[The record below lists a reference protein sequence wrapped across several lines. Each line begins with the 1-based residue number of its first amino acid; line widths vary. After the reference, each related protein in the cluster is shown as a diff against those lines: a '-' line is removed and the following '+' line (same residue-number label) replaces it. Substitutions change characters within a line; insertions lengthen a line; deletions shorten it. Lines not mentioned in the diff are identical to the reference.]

1 MANFT
6 RIHGIALA
14 NNSWIENLSVERLV
28 ADPVP
33 AQPGRVW
40 FNITEKN
47 FKYSSLDANGGVIIR
62 SFILDSD
69 VSTALSTAESYTDT
83 KIAALIDSSPALMDT
98 LRCIMLKPWL

>member
-40 FNITEKN
+40 FNVTEK
-47 FKYSSLDANGGVIIR
+47 
-62 SFILDSD
+62 
-69 VSTALSTAESYTDT
+69 
-83 KIAALIDSSPALMDT
+83 T
-98 LRCIMLKPWL
+98 LNIHH